1 MMNKLKTIF
10 FALVLLIV
18 GYTTVHAA
26 DTALYLDGKLLNTD
40 VPPIIVQN
48 RSFVPV
54 RSIFEK
60 MGAEVTWIKSRQ
72 QVIIRSSDTRIVLNV
87 NSTTAYVDDETVEM
101 DVAPFIKDGRTMV
114 PVRFISEK
122 LKYDVKW
129 ENNSVYI
136 STKKNIASS
145 KTPKINKININEK
158 SAYTEVVVNITN
170 MEKPNISYADSPVRF
185 IADFPN
191 TTMSLTGS
199 KLEADTDVV
208 TEVRYA
214 IHPEY
219 TRIVIESP
227 CEVTYSVEYTSSAM
241 VISIKS
247 KNTPDKEDITIEDP
261 APVVDGDTLVVIDA
275 GHGGKDCGAIGYDE
289 EGEPVL
295 YESEINLAIAESIY
309 NALLESG
316 VNAVMTRTKDVALG
330 DTEMDDLLERSS
342 IANEMGASF
351 FVSIHCNSFTEPTAG
366 GTEILYADT
375 EDKIYSGVTSKQLAQ
390 NVLKPLLKATGLSD
404 RGLKDSPKIV
414 VLRTTT
420 MPSILVET
428 AFLSNPQDMEI
439 LADEDKLTEIGEA
452 IAEGIISSIDMLEE

>member
-10 FALVLLIV
+10 FTLILLIV
-18 GYTTVHAA
+18 GYTTIHAA

-87 NSTTAYVDDETVEM
+87 DSTTAYVDDETAEM

-114 PVRFISEK
+114 PVRFISEN

-136 STKKNIASS
+136 STKKNSVSS

-158 SAYTEVVVNITN
+158 DSSTEVVVNIAN
-170 MEKPNISYADSPVRF
+170 MEKPSISYADSPVRF

-199 KLEADTDVV
+199 KMEADTKDV

-214 IHPEY
+214 IHPEH

-227 CEVTYSVEYTSSAM
+227 CEVTYTVKYTSSAM
-241 VISIKS
+241 IINVKS
-247 KNTPDKEDITIEDP
+247 KNTSDEEDITTEEP

-275 GHGGKDCGAIGYDE
+275 GHGGKDCGAIGYDS

-295 YESEINLAIAESIY
+295 YESEVNLAIAESVY
-309 NALLESG
+309 NALSSGG

-342 IANEMGASF
+342 IANEMGATF

-375 EDKIYSGVTSKQLAQ
+375 EDKIYSGVTSKELAQ
-390 NVLKPLLKATGLSD
+390 NVLTPLLKATGLTD

-428 AFLSNPQDMEI
+428 AFISNPQDMEI
-439 LADEDKLTEIGEA
+439 LADEDKLIEIGEA
-452 IAEGIISSIDMLEE
+452 IAEGIVKSLGMLEQ